1 MTCETPTI
9 RPLRR
14 TDFPALE
21 ELIRLAWYDDGNDS
35 HNTHDEVGQTSGP
48 DKHRAELRKATRLRN
63 MHRLAAI
70 DMQDCLARTTKA
82 YVAELNGQ
90 VLGVILGSLRSDI
103 TGRQRTRH
111 MLRRHCLTLPL
122 LASHEGRHGL
132 LAQLAILQADEALKH
147 DAGKEYEAEV
157 VLFVVSPAARG
168 MGVGRRLFNHML
180 GVFHDAGLREYF
192 LFTDSTCDVGFYD
205 HRGLIRKAER
215 DDRNDGSS
223 RPNPTDSSSS
233 GLTVGTT
240 SLLADDEPMSY
251 FLYVGRC

>member
-1 MTCETPTI
+1 MATIHTTRMT
-9 RPLRR
+9 RSDRR
-14 TDFPALE
+14 QA
-21 ELIRLAWYDDGNDS
+21 
-35 HNTHDEVGQTSGP
+35 QTSIAP
-48 DKHRAELRKATRLRN
+48 NYARRPVCATCIDLPQSTCRIAWPAPPKHTWPN
-63 MHRLAAI
+63 
-70 DMQDCLARTTKA
+70 
-82 YVAELNGQ
+82 NGQ

-251 FLYVGRC
+251 FLYEGRC

>member
-180 GVFHDAGLREYF
+180 GVFHDAG
-192 LFTDSTCDVGFYD
+192 
-205 HRGLIRKAER
+205 
-215 DDRNDGSS
+215 
-223 RPNPTDSSSS
+223 
-233 GLTVGTT
+233 
-240 SLLADDEPMSY
+240 
-251 FLYVGRC
+251 

>member
-157 VLFVVSPAARG
+157 VLFVVSRPHEAWEWGADCSTICLAYSMTPACANTSCSPTAHA
-168 MGVGRRLFNHML
+168 MS
-180 GVFHDAGLREYF
+180 A
-192 LFTDSTCDVGFYD
+192 STTIED
-205 HRGLIRKAER
+205 
-215 DDRNDGSS
+215 
-223 RPNPTDSSSS
+223 
-233 GLTVGTT
+233 
-240 SLLADDEPMSY
+240 
-251 FLYVGRC
+251 

>member
-48 DKHRAELRKATRLRN
+48 DKRRAELRKATRLRN
-63 MHRLAAI
+63 MHRP
-70 DMQDCLARTTKA
+70 
-82 YVAELNGQ
+82 
-90 VLGVILGSLRSDI
+90 
-103 TGRQRTRH
+103 RH

-233 GLTVGTT
+233 VGTT

-251 FLYVGRC
+251 FLYEGRC

>member
-1 MTCETPTI
+1 
-9 RPLRR
+9 
-14 TDFPALE
+14 
-21 ELIRLAWYDDGNDS
+21 
-35 HNTHDEVGQTSGP
+35 
-48 DKHRAELRKATRLRN
+48 
-63 MHRLAAI
+63 
-70 DMQDCLARTTKA
+70 
-82 YVAELNGQ
+82 
-90 VLGVILGSLRSDI
+90 
-103 TGRQRTRH
+103 

-215 DDRNDGSS
+215 DDWNDGSS

-251 FLYVGRC
+251 FLYEGRC

>member
-35 HNTHDEVGQTSGP
+35 HNTHDEVGQAAGP
-48 DKHRAELRKATRLRN
+48 DKRRAELRKATRLRN

-111 MLRRHCLTLPL
+111 MLR
-122 LASHEGRHGL
+122 
-132 LAQLAILQADEALKH
+132 
-147 DAGKEYEAEV
+147 
-157 VLFVVSPAARG
+157 
-168 MGVGRRLFNHML
+168 
-180 GVFHDAGLREYF
+180 
-192 LFTDSTCDVGFYD
+192 
-205 HRGLIRKAER
+205 
-215 DDRNDGSS
+215 
-223 RPNPTDSSSS
+223 
-233 GLTVGTT
+233 
-240 SLLADDEPMSY
+240 
-251 FLYVGRC
+251 